1 MVKSIRIHVNGV
13 KKGQFGELNT
23 KKTRRLPRG
32 EVAVVGYLFSGQFF
46 LFIQYEPSFQ
56 GDRNQRQL
64 FVEGSLGYFQNDAR
78 VSCDSLDQDLSTLA
92 LHS

>member
-1 MVKSIRIHVNGV
+1 MVL
-13 KKGQFGELNT
+13 KKRQFGELNN
-23 KKTRRLPRG
+23 KKTRWLPRG
-32 EVAVVGYLFSGQFF
+32 EVAIGYLFSGQFF

-78 VSCDSLDQDLSTLA
+78 VSCDSLDQDLSMLT
-92 LHS
+92 